1 MKVRLKQS
9 SVNDVGAMTLTSV
22 TDLISNTVLVGLLNS
37 NLLFT
42 FYREFI
48 NCSVNIQIN
57 DLRLIPIIIPTEQ
70 QAKDISVIVEK
81 IKNKKKKNRLL
92 QDNDSWIA
100 LEENNL
106 DGIILNIYHI

>member
-1 MKVRLKQS
+1 
-9 SVNDVGAMTLTSV
+9 MTLTSV